1 MIQDNR
7 EAAALCEMRKWL
19 ANVNWFHTAVR
30 VDAFILENQY
40 WGKVKRKIFSVDLHK
55 QSRVSSASQRH
66 WKYHLF

>member
-30 VDAFILENQY
+30 VDAFILENQ
-40 WGKVKRKIFSVDLHK
+40 
-55 QSRVSSASQRH
+55 
-66 WKYHLF
+66 